1 MHPLK
6 LILQDSWIHDFFFK
20 PKAGR
25 GGHNLCADVTQ
36 RYVTS
41 KERLRG
47 RLTSGKRPPKMQRLS
62 GRLQES
68 NLTGPLPRRGRGT
81 FTLWKIIHCMQCLSA
96 MCSCHQCSLYIL
108 NSIVQTGTQISEN
121 ASRLKSMENH

>member
-1 MHPLK
+1 MIVFQTESRTRMSQIVRECHAL
-6 LILQDSWIHDFFFK
+6 LRDIQRTDARETNL
-20 PKAGR
+20 PKATTENVQTEWSLT
-25 GGHNLCADVTQ
+25 GG
-36 RYVTS
+36 
-41 KERLRG
+41 
-47 RLTSGKRPPKMQRLS
+47 

-108 NSIVQTGTQISEN
+108 HSIVHTGTQISEN